1 MVSTDALLHT
11 FGDAI
16 QRSKLGPAVLGP
28 EWLPH
33 GQFVKAFDPVMR
45 DAFRTLGLRVER
57 KQRDNPLLRAWR
69 EEHPTMPMVQQRPDY
84 LLRRNNKLAAIA
96 ELESLDRAQ
105 VMTFKC
111 QYYDWD
117 SGKRD
122 YYWATV
128 DHLVRHPELPRLE
141 FFLFFL
147 VLPDFPVSPYRIW
160 DSYYGE
166 KYYGVYRSDHKEI
179 FRSPYRFYDHRI
191 KKVLRDM
198 LRNQD
203 PEATPD
209 LDWSVQGRPLADL
222 QEVCELLVV
231 TLTGPELVLARGRDL
246 LEPSRERRRSV
257 LWNSPPERK

>member
-1 MVSTDALLHT
+1 MILTDALL
-11 FGDAI
+11 DAFADTI
-16 QRSKLGPAVLGP
+16 QRSRLRSEILGS
-28 EWLPH
+28 EWLRE
-33 GQFVKAFDPVMR
+33 GKFVQAFDPVMR
-45 DAFRTLGLRVER
+45 RAFRTLGFTVLRG
-57 KQRDNPLLRAWR
+57 QRDNPLLRAWR

-84 LLRRNNKLAAIA
+84 LLRRNNELAAIA
-96 ELESLDRAQ
+96 EIESLDRAQ

-117 SGKRD
+117 CGKRD
-122 YYWATV
+122 YYWGTV

-147 VLPDFPVSPYRIW
+147 VLPDFPVPPYPIW
-160 DSYYGE
+160 DIADE
-166 KYYGVYRSDHKEI
+166 EYYGVTRSDREKI
-179 FRSPYRFYDHRI
+179 FQSPYRFYDHRI

-209 LDWSVQGRPLADL
+209 WDWSVQGRPLADL

-231 TLTGPELVLARGRDL
+231 TLTGPELILARGRDL
-246 LEPSRERRRSV
+246 LEPSRERRRPV
-257 LWNSPPERK
+257 VWNSRRC